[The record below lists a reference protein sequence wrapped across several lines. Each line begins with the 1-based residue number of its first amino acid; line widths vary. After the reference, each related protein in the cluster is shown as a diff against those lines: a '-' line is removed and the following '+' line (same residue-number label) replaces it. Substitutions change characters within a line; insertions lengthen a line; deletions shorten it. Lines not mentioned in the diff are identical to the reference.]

1 MKKNKFMVSLLLT
14 TIIAGG
20 TFSNVK
26 AADVSQQRI
35 FGADRYQTSINAS
48 KTFLGNEKPK
58 NIIVTYGENYPDA
71 LSAGLLAK
79 KLNAPI
85 ILISNIDS
93 QDKGTYDYLKSIYS
107 SDAKVTII
115 GGTGVVSPVT
125 ESKIKDIGYNVD
137 RIQGTD
143 RYETNRKVIQN
154 CGVTEGTP
162 VVITSGE
169 GFADALSANNI
180 VSKLGYPVFMTAKD
194 SIDQQSV
201 EYIKELKPSKII
213 VVGGPGV
220 VANNVMQTLSEQITT
235 IKKDK
240 FINLDRWFGL
250 DRYETSS
257 VVLENLYHSDYNPQ
271 KDLIV
276 ASGENFPDA
285 LVSSPLQNKLN
296 APLVLAANNGQS
308 SYVATGFNINPSSIN
323 IFGGTGV
330 LGDSSVTQLKNDISK
345 NINGI
350 EEAGKKFTYEMA
362 NRIYN
367 LKDSIY
373 NEDYSVIENLLD
385 KSSANYNAS
394 VTALNSFKD
403 MVNKSNTVQD
413 GDRKNISIDVLE
425 DDSSGNIMEAKYQN
439 EYIIDGKSVSI
450 VYTFLV
456 NKNDLTKLQINKLEF
471 TQN

>member
-20 TFSNVK
+20 MFSNVK

-35 FGADRYQTSINAS
+35 FGEDRYQTSINAS
-48 KTFLGNEKPK
+48 KTFLGDEKPK

-143 RYETNRKVIQN
+143 RYATNRKVIQN
-154 CGVTEGTP
+154 CAVAEGTL

-220 VANNVMQTLSEQITT
+220 VANNVVQTLSDQITT
-235 IKKDK
+235 IKK
-240 FINLDRWFGL
+240 INL
-250 DRYETSS
+250 
-257 VVLENLYHSDYNPQ
+257 
-271 KDLIV
+271 
-276 ASGENFPDA
+276 
-285 LVSSPLQNKLN
+285 
-296 APLVLAANNGQS
+296 
-308 SYVATGFNINPSSIN
+308 
-323 IFGGTGV
+323 
-330 LGDSSVTQLKNDISK
+330 
-345 NINGI
+345 
-350 EEAGKKFTYEMA
+350 
-362 NRIYN
+362 
-367 LKDSIY
+367 
-373 NEDYSVIENLLD
+373 
-385 KSSANYNAS
+385 
-394 VTALNSFKD
+394 
-403 MVNKSNTVQD
+403 
-413 GDRKNISIDVLE
+413 
-425 DDSSGNIMEAKYQN
+425 
-439 EYIIDGKSVSI
+439 
-450 VYTFLV
+450 
-456 NKNDLTKLQINKLEF
+456 
-471 TQN
+471 

>member
-1 MKKNKFMVSLLLT
+1 MKKNKLIISLLLT

-20 TFSNVK
+20 MFSNVK
-26 AADVSQQRI
+26 AADMSEQRI
-35 FGADRYQTSINAS
+35 FGMDRYQTSINAS
-48 KTFLGNEKPK
+48 KTFLGGEKPK
-58 NIIVTYGENYPDA
+58 NIIITYGENYPDA
-71 LSAGLLAK
+71 LSAGLLSK

-93 QDKGTYDYLKSIYS
+93 QDKSTYDYLKSIYS

-115 GGTGVVSPVT
+115 GGTGVVSPGT
-125 ESKIKDIGYNVD
+125 ENKIKDIGYSIV
-137 RIQGTD
+137 RIQGSD
-143 RYETNRKVIQN
+143 RYETNRKVIEN
-154 CGVTEGTP
+154 CGIAEGTP
-162 VVITSGE
+162 IVITSGE

-194 SIDQQSV
+194 SLDQQTLG
-201 EYIKELKPSKII
+201 YIKKLKPSKII

-220 VANNVMQTLSEQITT
+220 VADNILKTLSEQIST

-257 VVLENLYHSDYNPQ
+257 VVLENLYHSEYNPQ

-296 APLVLAANNGQS
+296 APLVLSSNDGQS

-330 LGDSSVTQLKNDISK
+330 LGDSSVTQLKNNISK
-345 NINGI
+345 NIEGI
-350 EEAGKKFTYEMA
+350 SEKGKKFTYDIA
-362 NRIYN
+362 NRIYS
-367 LKDSIY
+367 LKDSVY
-373 NEDYSVIENLLD
+373 NEDYSVIENLLG
-385 KSSANYNAS
+385 KGSANYNAS

-403 MVNKSNTVQD
+403 MVSKSNTVQD
-413 GDRKNISIDVLE
+413 GNRKNISINVLQ
-425 DDSSGNIMEAKYQN
+425 DDGSGNIMEAKYQN
-439 EYIIDGKSVSI
+439 EYIIDGKSVTI

-456 NKNDLTKLQINKLEF
+456 NKNDLTNLQINKLEF
-471 TQN
+471 IQN

>member
-1 MKKNKFMVSLLLT
+1 M
-14 TIIAGG
+14 
-20 TFSNVK
+20 
-26 AADVSQQRI
+26 
-35 FGADRYQTSINAS
+35 
-48 KTFLGNEKPK
+48 
-58 NIIVTYGENYPDA
+58 
-71 LSAGLLAK
+71 
-79 KLNAPI
+79 
-85 ILISNIDS
+85 
-93 QDKGTYDYLKSIYS
+93 
-107 SDAKVTII
+107 
-115 GGTGVVSPVT
+115 
-125 ESKIKDIGYNVD
+125 
-137 RIQGTD
+137 
-143 RYETNRKVIQN
+143 
-154 CGVTEGTP
+154 
-162 VVITSGE
+162 
-169 GFADALSANNI
+169 
-180 VSKLGYPVFMTAKD
+180 
-194 SIDQQSV
+194 
-201 EYIKELKPSKII
+201 
-213 VVGGPGV
+213 
-220 VANNVMQTLSEQITT
+220 
-235 IKKDK
+235 
-240 FINLDRWFGL
+240 
-250 DRYETSS
+250 
-257 VVLENLYHSDYNPQ
+257 
-271 KDLIV
+271 
-276 ASGENFPDA
+276 
-285 LVSSPLQNKLN
+285 N

-367 LKDSIY
+367 LKDSVY

-425 DDSSGNIMEAKYQN
+425 DDGSGNIMEAKYQN

-471 TQN
+471 IQN